1 MYGTIWHALAAVGV
15 IYFAAHRD
23 KLYDLADDIA
33 GMTAEALHKISLKK
47 RISNYL
53 DSRRGGSA

>member
-1 MYGTIWHALAAVGV
+1 MYGTIWHTIAAVTC
-15 IYFAAHRD
+15 IFFAAHRE
-23 KLYDLADDIA
+23 KIYDLADDIA
-33 GMTAEALHKISLKK
+33 GMTAEALHKISLRK

>member
-1 MYGTIWHALAAVGV
+1 MNSRHALAAVGV
-15 IYFAAHRD
+15 IYFAVHKD
-23 KLYDLADDIA
+23 KIYDLADDIA
-33 GMTAEALHKISLKK
+33 GMTAEALHKVSLRK

>member
-15 IYFAAHRD
+15 IYFAVHKD
-23 KLYDLADDIA
+23 KIYDLADDIA
-33 GMTAEALHKISLKK
+33 GMTAEALHKVSLRK